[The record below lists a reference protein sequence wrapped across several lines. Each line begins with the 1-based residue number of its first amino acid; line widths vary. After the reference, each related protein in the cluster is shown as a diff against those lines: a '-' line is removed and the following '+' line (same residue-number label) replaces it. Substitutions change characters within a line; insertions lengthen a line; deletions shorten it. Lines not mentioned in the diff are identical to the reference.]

1 MKLLLA
7 SIDSKYIHSN
17 LAVRSLKKY
26 AEQKLRG
33 SGAFYDGE
41 CIRVGAD
48 EAVCIEIA
56 EYTINQHP
64 QKVLADIYKRDADI
78 IMVSCYIWN
87 KAFMGKL
94 LDDLAAVS
102 PEAEIW
108 LGGPEVSF
116 DGEKVLSEFP
126 NVRGIMMGEGEET
139 FAQLLKAYSGDELTS
154 DHFREIPGIICRDA
168 AGGEIVRTPQREPL
182 DMDQLPFVYED
193 LADFENKII
202 YYESSRGC
210 PFRCSYCLSSVD
222 KKLRFRSLDLVKK
235 ELKFFLDN
243 KVQQVKF
250 VDRTFNCDH
259 DRTMEI
265 WRFLRDNDNGV
276 TNFHFEMAADILTYD
291 EIELLGQLR
300 PGQVQLE
307 IGVQT
312 TNPQTLEAICRPM
325 DFKKLCENVEA
336 VKETGSA
343 VGEGYMTGNVHLHLD
358 LIAGLPY
365 EGMSSFERSF
375 NDVFSLRPEQL
386 QLGFLKVLKGSPMAD
401 RCEAYGLKYTDAPP
415 YEVLETK
422 WLSYDDLLKLK
433 RIEEM
438 VEVYYNSGQFARTL
452 ELLVNTFETLS
463 RDPHSDHDGGAF
475 GLFASLGEF
484 YEARKLDMMNLNRNS
499 RYELLLEFGRKLLNE
514 TSTSDDS
521 IEAPDEVDLLDEG
534 HFMEALILDYYSREN
549 VKTRPVFFGQ
559 ETVSKKFAKDFYSV
573 ESREHKYLTSPELID
588 CDDPRILRKHTHIEG
603 TREGYLLFDYTR
615 RDPITNNSIIIE
627 IL

>member
-1 MKLLLA
+1 MKVLLA

-26 AEQKLRG
+26 AEQKLRE
-33 SGAFYDGE
+33 SGAFCDGACRCAGE
-41 CIRVGAD
+41 AD
-48 EAVCIEIA
+48 AVSIEIA
-56 EYTINQHP
+56 EYTINQQP

-78 IMVSCYIWN
+78 IMFSCYIWN

-94 LDDLAAVS
+94 LDDLAAVR
-102 PEAEIW
+102 PEVKIW

-116 DGEKVLSEFP
+116 DGDKILEEFL
-126 NVRGIMMGEGEET
+126 NVRGVMMGEGEET

-154 DHFREIPGIICRDA
+154 AHFREIVGIICRDA

-193 LADFENKII
+193 LADFENRII

-291 EIELLGQLR
+291 EIELLGRLR

-325 DFKKLCENVEA
+325 DFDKLANNVQTIKQA
-336 VKETGSA
+336 
-343 VGEGYMTGNVHLHLD
+343 GNVHLHLD

-365 EGMSSFERSF
+365 EDMASFKNSF

-401 RCEAYGLKYTDAPP
+401 RCEEYGLKYTAAPP

-422 WLSYDDLLKLK
+422 WISYDDLLKLK
-433 RIEEM
+433 QIEEM
-438 VEVYYNSGQFARTL
+438 VEAYYNTGQFTRSL
-452 ELLVNTFETLS
+452 EIL
-463 RDPHSDHDGGAF
+463 
-475 GLFASLGEF
+475 LGEF
-484 YEARKLDMMNLNRNS
+484 DSAFELFSALGIFYETRGLDMMNLSRNS
-499 RYELLLEFGRKLLNE
+499 RYELLLEFGKESLSAHNIDILAVE
-514 TSTSDDS
+514 L
-521 IEAPDEVDLLDEG
+521 ELQQL
-534 HFMEALILDYYSREN
+534 HEALTLDYYSREN
-549 VKTRPVFFGQ
+549 IKTRPAFLG
-559 ETVSKKFAKDFYSV
+559 EDTVSKEFSKEFYSV
-573 ESREHKYLTSPELID
+573 ESREHRYLISPDLID
-588 CDDPRILRKHTHIEG
+588 CDDPRTMRKHTHLEK
-603 TREGYLLFDYTR
+603 TESGYLLFDYTR
-615 RDPITNNSIIIE
+615 RDPLTNNALIIQ
-627 IL
+627 L